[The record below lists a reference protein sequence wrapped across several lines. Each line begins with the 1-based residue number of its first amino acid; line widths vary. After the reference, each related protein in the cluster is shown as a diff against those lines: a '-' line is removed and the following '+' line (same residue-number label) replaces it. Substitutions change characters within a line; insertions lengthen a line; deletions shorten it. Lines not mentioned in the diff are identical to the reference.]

1 MYLCHMEKHDFEE
14 KVAEYVKEHGLL
26 AACDNVVVALSGGAD
41 SVALLR
47 VMLSIGV
54 RCHALH
60 CNFGLRGE
68 ESDRDELFVR
78 DLCRELGVPL
88 DVMSFDVAEYER
100 KNKVST
106 EMACRELRYKWFE
119 EMRVRKGCSSIAVA
133 HHHDDNVETFF
144 LNVVRGT
151 GIQGLAGIKPKNGYI
166 VRPLLCVTRED
177 VENYLDSLGQDYV
190 VDSTNLAND
199 YKRNKI
205 RNVLIP
211 TLRELFPNVDA
222 GVARTLCDVQSCNDL
237 YQGYVGTLKG
247 RAVMRNEVG
256 NYVVDFSVLSGIGR
270 GRQAA
275 LYEILRDFGFNSAQV
290 EDIYVLL
297 SLREK
302 GKRFYSSEYE
312 AVLSGDKIEVFP
324 IGGMSLDDEIDVDL
338 KCVLVSGSV
347 GVPFVAEVAE
357 KTLGVRKIEGVDGK
371 RVVALNLDLLKR
383 DVKCVLRRWREGDRI
398 KPFGMKGSKLVS
410 DIFTDAKYTEV
421 QKRAAWLL
429 CIDDEVVWVL
439 GLRASR
445 CYSVDAEDA
454 AYLRLSHKM

>member
-14 KVAEYVKEHGLL
+14 KVAEYVKAHGLL
-26 AACDNVVVALSGGAD
+26 AVCDNVIVALSGGAD

-47 VMLSIGV
+47 VLLSFGV

-68 ESDRDELFVR
+68 ESDGDELFVR
-78 DLCRELGVPL
+78 DLCRGLGVPL
-88 DVMSFDVAEYER
+88 DVVSFDVAEYER

-106 EMACRELRYKWFE
+106 EMACRELRYAWFE
-119 EMRVRKGCSSIAVA
+119 EMRVKKGCSSIAVA

-144 LNVVRGT
+144 LNVIRGT

-166 VRPLLCVTRED
+166 VRPLLCVTREE
-177 VENYLDSLGQDYV
+177 VENYLDSLGQNYV

-222 GVARTLCDVQSCNDL
+222 GVARTLCNVQSCNDL
-237 YQGYVGTLKG
+237 YQGYVNSLKWG
-247 RAVMRNEVG
+247 AVMRNEVG
-256 NYVVDFSVLSGIGR
+256 NYVIDFSVLSGIGQ

-275 LYEILRDFGFNSAQV
+275 LYEILKDFGFNSAQV

-297 SLREK
+297 SLRGK
-302 GKRFYSSEYE
+302 GKRFYSSGYE

-324 IGGMSLDDEIDVDL
+324 IGGMPLDDEIDVDL
-338 KCVLVSGSV
+338 KWILESG
-347 GVPFVAEVAE
+347 GFDVPFVVEIAE
-357 KTLGVRKIEGVDGK
+357 KTVGVRAMEGVDGK
-371 RVVALNLDLLKR
+371 RVVALNLDLLRR

-410 DIFTDAKYTEV
+410 DVFADAKYTEA

-429 CIDDEVVWVL
+429 CIDNEVAWVL

-445 CYSVDAEDA
+445 CYLVGADDA
-454 AYLRLSHKM
+454 AYLKLSHKM